1 MNKTNSESGK
11 TADKGGFWG
20 NIYVRNI
27 IKIMAAIFVLLLVL
41 SILLKVMTNHGNE
54 IVVPDFTNMTMS
66 EAKYNAGI
74 NHIKVIVQD
83 SVYIRRMKKGTV
95 YSQNPKA
102 GSTVKKGR
110 RIRVTINSLTPK
122 KVMMPNLV
130 GYSMRQAQ
138 AELQSRGLNIGNL
151 IYVNDI
157 ATNNVI
163 RQLYKNREIKPGKPI
178 NSGSSIDLVVGLN
191 SSDNMTKVPDLI
203 GMKYLRAVS
212 AVHEYSLNVSRLVFD
227 GSVKNYGDS
236 LDAVVYKQGPISS
249 QAPVL
254 IGSNVSLYMTVDA
267 DKIPDAKK

>member
-11 TADKGGFWG
+11 TADKGGFCG

-41 SILLKVMTNHGNE
+41 SLLLKVMTNHGNE

-138 AELQSRGLNIGNL
+138 AELQSRGLNIGSL

-163 RQLYKNREIKPGKPI
+163 RQLYGNREIKPGKPI

>member
-41 SILLKVMTNHGNE
+41 SLLLKVMTNHGNE

-138 AELQSRGLNIGNL
+138 AELQSRGLNIGSL